1 MRLYDLKEYLHD
13 LVSRYFQQATVIWAN
28 EVSTKP
34 SLPLVMLRLGN
45 LSRQSFPS
53 EEPVEDGSVRYYGST
68 VDLEVQVFSKG
79 GKIGGGY
86 SDDTVADLN
95 EFLLYLESPE
105 ITDELFGKDLAIDI
119 GTPVQSIPALLGEA
133 KNEFRAMV
141 ELTVNFTQETAG
153 AYDLKQSE
161 KDPEEWTPTSA
172 GGGSIEQ
179 VSEENEFIE
188 HIEFEEEYDGKHDRW
203 NCKM

>member
-1 MRLYDLKEYLHD
+1 MRLYDLKEYLYD

-53 EEPVEDGSVRYYGST
+53 EESGEDGSVRYYGST
-68 VDLEVQVFSKG
+68 IDLEVQIFSKG

-105 ITDELFGKDLAIDI
+105 ITDELFDKDLAIDI

-141 ELTVNFTQETAG
+141 ELTVGFTQETAG

>member
-45 LSRQSFPS
+45 LSRQSFPL
-53 EEPVEDGSVRYYGST
+53 EDGSVRYYGST
-68 VDLEVQVFSKG
+68 IDLEIQIFSKG

-105 ITDELFGKDLAIDI
+105 ITDELFNKDLAIDI

>member
-53 EEPVEDGSVRYYGST
+53 EEPVEDGSVRYYGS
-68 VDLEVQVFSKG
+68 
-79 GKIGGGY
+79 IGGGY

-105 ITDELFGKDLAIDI
+105 ITDELFNKDLAIDI

>member
-68 VDLEVQVFSKG
+68 IDLEIQIFSKG

-105 ITDELFGKDLAIDI
+105 ITDELFNKDLAIDI

-161 KDPEEWTPTSA
+161 KNP
-172 GGGSIEQ
+172 
-179 VSEENEFIE
+179 
-188 HIEFEEEYDGKHDRW
+188 
-203 NCKM
+203 

>member
-53 EEPVEDGSVRYYGST
+53 EEPGEDGSVRYYGST
-68 VDLEVQVFSKG
+68 IDLEIQIFSKG

-105 ITDELFGKDLAIDI
+105 ITDELFNKDLAIDI
-119 GTPVQSIPALLGEA
+119 GTPVQSISALLGEA

>member
-53 EEPVEDGSVRYYGST
+53 EEPVEDGSVRSYGST
-68 VDLEVQVFSKG
+68 IDLEIQIFSKG

-105 ITDELFGKDLAIDI
+105 ITDELFNKDLAIDI

>member
-1 MRLYDLKEYLHD
+1 MRLYDLKESLHD

-133 KNEFRAMV
+133 KNEFRAMT
-141 ELTVNFTQETAG
+141 ELTVSFTQETTG
-153 AYDLKQSE
+153 AYGIRR
-161 KDPEEWTPTSA
+161 PEEELEEWSPTSA
-172 GGGSIEQ
+172 GGGSHEQ
-179 VSEENEFIE
+179 VSKENEIIE
-188 HIEFEEEYDGKHDRW
+188 EVEFEEEYDGKHDRW

>member
-1 MRLYDLKEYLHD
+1 MRLYDLKEYLYD

-45 LSRQSFPS
+45 LSRQSHPS
-53 EEPVEDGSVRYYGST
+53 EEPGEDGSVRDYGST
-68 VDLEVQVFSKG
+68 IDLEVQIFSKG

-95 EFLLYLESPE
+95 EFRLYLESPE
-105 ITDELFGKDLAIDI
+105 ITDELFNKDMAIDI

>member
-68 VDLEVQVFSKG
+68 IDLEIQIFSKG

-86 SDDTVADLN
+86 SDDIRKRMLVA
-95 EFLLYLESPE
+95 S
-105 ITDELFGKDLAIDI
+105 
-119 GTPVQSIPALLGEA
+119 
-133 KNEFRAMV
+133 
-141 ELTVNFTQETAG
+141 
-153 AYDLKQSE
+153 
-161 KDPEEWTPTSA
+161 
-172 GGGSIEQ
+172 
-179 VSEENEFIE
+179 
-188 HIEFEEEYDGKHDRW
+188 
-203 NCKM
+203 

>member
-53 EEPVEDGSVRYYGST
+53 EEPEDGSVRYYGST
-68 VDLEVQVFSKG
+68 IDLEIQIFSKG

-105 ITDELFGKDLAIDI
+105 ITDELFNKDLAIDI